1 MSDQTMV
8 PQPTLNREAELDLL
22 EARVADALRLAR
34 KAGAHSGD
42 VNCVSWHPSRP
53 DILASCG
60 DDGAVKI
67 WRVASARTR
76 V

>member
-34 KAGAHSGD
+34 KAGAQEAE
-42 VNCVSWHPSRP
+42 VSAH
-53 DILASCG
+53 ASQG
-60 DDGAVKI
+60 LSVT
-67 WRVASARTR
+67 ARLG
-76 V
+76 